1 MNIGLK
7 KKIISIAAV
16 VAITAT
22 IGSGCVL
29 AKSNDITVTYDGE
42 NISFDVQP
50 EIVDDRVMVPMRT
63 IFETFGAKVKWDSD
77 TQTITAKKKSKTI
90 QMTIGSSDM
99 TKNDETYSF
108 DVSPIIEDGRTLVPI
123 RAISDMLGLDV
134 EWNEKNNTVTI
145 TTPQDDED
153 ESWKN
158 NTGTVDLDNVEVTG
172 DGISV
177 SDNIITISKGGDF
190 EVTGTLDDGQIVID
204 TEEKVKLRLSGMSL
218 TNKNGSAVY
227 VKNADKAYITL
238 TDNTE
243 NTLTDGENYT
253 SGDENEKGCITSRDN
268 LEIKGSG
275 SLSVNGNYNHG
286 IFSSNSIEIGN
297 GNITVNAKNDG
308 IHANDTL
315 AISGGTVML
324 LQRVTEFKQKKYL
337 IYRTVK

>member
-22 IGSGCVL
+22 IGSGFVL

-153 ESWKN
+153 ESWK
-158 NTGTVDLDNVEVTG
+158 
-172 DGISV
+172 
-177 SDNIITISKGGDF
+177 K
-190 EVTGTLDDGQIVID
+190 QY
-204 TEEKVKLRLSGMSL
+204 R
-218 TNKNGSAVY
+218 NG
-227 VKNADKAYITL
+227 
-238 TDNTE
+238 
-243 NTLTDGENYT
+243 
-253 SGDENEKGCITSRDN
+253 
-268 LEIKGSG
+268 
-275 SLSVNGNYNHG
+275 
-286 IFSSNSIEIGN
+286 
-297 GNITVNAKNDG
+297 
-308 IHANDTL
+308 
-315 AISGGTVML
+315 
-324 LQRVTEFKQKKYL
+324 
-337 IYRTVK
+337 

>member
-22 IGSGCVL
+22 IGNGCVL

-108 DVSPIIEDGRTLVPI
+108 DVSPIIEDRRTLVPI

-134 EWNEKNNTVTI
+134 EWNEKEQHSYNNH
-145 TTPQDDED
+145 
-153 ESWKN
+153 
-158 NTGTVDLDNVEVTG
+158 
-172 DGISV
+172 
-177 SDNIITISKGGDF
+177 
-190 EVTGTLDDGQIVID
+190 
-204 TEEKVKLRLSGMSL
+204 
-218 TNKNGSAVY
+218 SA
-227 VKNADKAYITL
+227 
-238 TDNTE
+238 
-243 NTLTDGENYT
+243 
-253 SGDENEKGCITSRDN
+253 R
-268 LEIKGSG
+268 
-275 SLSVNGNYNHG
+275 
-286 IFSSNSIEIGN
+286 
-297 GNITVNAKNDG
+297 
-308 IHANDTL
+308 
-315 AISGGTVML
+315 
-324 LQRVTEFKQKKYL
+324 
-337 IYRTVK
+337 